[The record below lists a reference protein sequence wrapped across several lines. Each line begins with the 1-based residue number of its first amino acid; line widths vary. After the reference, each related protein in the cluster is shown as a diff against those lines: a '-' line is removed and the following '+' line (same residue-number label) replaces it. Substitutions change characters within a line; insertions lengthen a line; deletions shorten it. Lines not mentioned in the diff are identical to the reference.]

1 MDKRIL
7 LLPALAAALASAQ
20 GTAPADA
27 ARAAAPIPY
36 RSTFAGYRAWQEP
49 APMDWREAN
58 ETAGALGGHM
68 GHVRGHVGGRSS
80 STGSAPPAAPPRPDA
95 ASVPAKPVA
104 VKP

>member
-1 MDKRIL
+1 MDIRIL
-7 LLPALAAALASAQ
+7 LLPALAAASAASAQ

-36 RSTFAGYRAWQEP
+36 RSAFAGYRAWQEP
-49 APMDWREAN
+49 APIDWREAN

-68 GHVRGHVGGRSS
+68 GHVRGRST
-80 STGSAPPAAPPRPDA
+80 STSAGSAPPATAPRPDA
-95 ASVPAKPVA
+95 ASAPAKPAA

>member
-1 MDKRIL
+1 MDIRIL
-7 LLPALAAALASAQ
+7 LLPALVAASAASAQ

-27 ARAAAPIPY
+27 ARAAAPTPY
-36 RSTFAGYRAWQEP
+36 RSAFAGYRAWQEP

-68 GHVRGHVGGRSS
+68 GHVRGRSS
-80 STGSAPPAAPPRPDA
+80 SAGSAPPAAPPRPDA
-95 ASVPAKPVA
+95 ASAPAKPAA

>member
-1 MDKRIL
+1 MDIRIL
-7 LLPALAAALASAQ
+7 LLPALAAASAASAQ
-20 GTAPADA
+20 GNAPADT
-27 ARAAAPIPY
+27 ARVATPIPY
-36 RSTFAGYRAWQEP
+36 RSAFAGYRAWQEP

-68 GHVRGHVGGRSS
+68 GHVRGRSS

-95 ASVPAKPVA
+95 ASAPAKPAA